1 MQFATGMQLGAG
13 LDLGFVED
21 IAMRLL
27 VCEQARKMGYRKAYL
42 ALVAGDMILKNISAS
57 GAAVDQAFDKLMAD
71 DAAKLVQ

>member
-1 MQFATGMQLGAG
+1 
-13 LDLGFVED
+13 
-21 IAMRLL
+21 MRLL